1 MGMTHLK
8 IVNAS
13 RGPIHK
19 YEDLK
24 RKLYKCNA
32 NIYFNQQCLKQHLTP
47 SYARIKI
54 PNTAP
59 AHKYTQHKIPTIRIK
74 DEIRYL
80 HCKKQRLNLQ
90 IIPPTLTPSQHME
103 QGLATHTSYY

>member
-1 MGMTHLK
+1 MTHLK

-13 RGPIHK
+13 RDPIHK
-19 YEDLK
+19 YEDPK

-32 NIYFNQQCLKQHLTP
+32 SIYFNQQCLNQHLTH

-54 PNTAP
+54 PNTSP
-59 AHKYTQHKIPTIRIK
+59 AHKYTQHKIPTIRLK

-80 HCKKQRLNLQ
+80 HCKIND
-90 IIPPTLTPSQHME
+90 
-103 QGLATHTSYY
+103 